1 MLYSAVLELEC
12 LEPCTLSSGS
22 GYQAYGLFLKLL
34 RSRWPDVSERLHKD
48 EGPKPFTL
56 SPVRFAPLTTGLSDV
71 KLPQKGLSLK
81 PGASAE
87 VRLTCLD
94 ESLMEKLIDSIVSL
108 PNGGV
113 VALGDKPFKV
123 KALATRP
130 GARRGCRVS
139 SFEELYQA
147 SEAMAGSG
155 QAAPLLTMRFAS
167 PTTFRSGGQRN
178 VVFPTARL
186 VFNSLLARWNH
197 YAPPHLRL
205 SLPPDLDELVTYQS
219 YRLSTRLVDFGAY
232 QERGVVGTCRYEL
245 APGADA
251 ALRKAIG
258 ALAGL
263 ACFAGVGAKT
273 TMGMGQCWRLGLD
286 QSPGPRRLLAAAE

>member
-1 MLYSAVLELEC
+1 VLKLES

-56 SPVRFAPLTTGLSDV
+56 SPVRFAPLTTGLSNG
-71 KLPQKGLSLK
+71 KLPQKGPSLK
-81 PGASAE
+81 PPGPIGAE
-87 VRLTCLD
+87 IRITCLD

-113 VALGDKPFKV
+113 VALGEKPFRV

-147 SEAMAGSG
+147 SEATAGAPIGSG
-155 QAAPLLTMRFAS
+155 PLLTMRFAA

-186 VFNSLLARWNH
+186 VFNSLLARWNY
-197 YAPPHLRL
+197 YAPSQLRL
-205 SLPPDLDELVTYQS
+205 SLPPDLDELVTPQS

-232 QERGVVGTCRYEL
+232 QERGLVGTCRYEL

-251 ALRKAIG
+251 ALRKAVG
-258 ALAGL
+258 ALAGF
-263 ACFAGVGAKT
+263 AYFAGVGAKT
-273 TMGMGQCWRLGLD
+273 TMGMGQCWRLELD
-286 QSPGPRRLLAAAE
+286 